1 MQISTHEPFKGL
13 ENKNCLAHMYIN
25 FSQASYIA
33 QIAHQHQI
41 EHKPY
46 SSSQITM
53 DKSKTW
59 IYNIYIYIYIYTYTE
74 HKIEA

>member
-1 MQISTHEPFKGL
+1 MQISTHEPFMGL
-13 ENKNCLAHMYIN
+13 ENKNCLTHMYIDLR
-25 FSQASYIA
+25 QASYIA

-53 DKSKTW
+53 DKVKHGYT
-59 IYNIYIYIYIYTYTE
+59 IYIHKTE
-74 HKIEA
+74 HEIEA